1 MSLSI
6 LRDDALSTDGEGSV
20 LRASLPWIRS
30 LPLAC
35 LRDVRVAIDDAPI
48 DGIRLRHAGA
58 DVDPRDLG
66 DIDDWWYVQDRLVLA
81 GIPALAAG
89 EHRVTVSFSLLIPY
103 LPGGPDAPLILPFRQ
118 DRACTLDAVATRADV
133 SRDAA

>member
-35 LRDVRVAIDDAPI
+35 VRDVRVSLDGATVH
-48 DGIRLRHAGA
+48 GIRLRHAGSDIELA
-58 DVDPRDLG
+58 DLAGVDG
-66 DIDDWWYVQDRLVLA
+66 WWYVQDRLVLT
-81 GIPALAAG
+81 GLPALAAG
-89 EHRVTVSFSLLIPY
+89 EHHVTVSFSLLIPY
-103 LPGGPDAPLILPFRQ
+103 LPGGPDAPLVLPFRE